1 MLVLGLETSCDE
13 TGVALYDSEHGLLA
27 DALFSQIDLHRA
39 YGGVVP
45 ELASRDHVKRMLPL
59 IRQVLDEAGRTAQDI
74 DAIAYTAGPGLVG
87 ALLVGASCAQALA
100 FAWEIPAL
108 GVHHMEGHLLAPMLE
123 EQPPQF
129 PFVALLVSGGHTQ
142 LVRVDGIG
150 RYALLGESLDDA
162 AGEAFD
168 KTAKM
173 LGLVYPGGPEIARLA
188 ELGQPG
194 RFVFPR
200 PMTDRP
206 GLDFSFS
213 GLKTFALNTWQQQR
227 TGGESDEQVRC
238 DIALA
243 FQQAVVETLTI
254 KCKRALKQT
263 HLKDLVIA
271 GGVSANQ
278 SLRAGL
284 EKMLKELGG
293 QVFYARPRFC
303 TDNGAMIAYAGCQR
317 LLAGQQDGPA
327 IGVQARW
334 PMEQLLPLLPGFMLS
349 AQKCRSRPA
358 NRSRKLPRW
367 RHTISPHSAL
377 MGSRAPGCCQ
387 ASKGKVRGVAISAAR
402 ELMRVSWKL
411 SNHAQTA
418 SNAAGG

>member
-13 TGVALYDSEHGLLA
+13 TGVALYDSERGLLA
-27 DALFSQIDLHRA
+27 DALFSQIDLHRV

-59 IRQVLDEAGRTAQDI
+59 IRQVLAEAGREAADI
-74 DAIAYTAGPGLVG
+74 QAIAYTAGPGLVG

-100 FAWEIPAL
+100 FAWGVPAV

-150 RYALLGESLDDA
+150 RYELLGESIDDA

-168 KTAKM
+168 KTAKLM
-173 LGLVYPGGPEIARLA
+173 GLPYPGGPEIARLA
-188 ELGQPG
+188 EQGVAG
-194 RFVFPR
+194 RFKFPR

-206 GLDFSFS
+206 GLEFSFS
-213 GLKTFALNTWQQQR
+213 GLKTAALNAWQQCQQAGDL
-227 TGGESDEQVRC
+227 TEQTRF
-238 DIALA
+238 DIARG
-243 FQQAVVETLTI
+243 FQEAVVDTLTI
-254 KCKRALKQT
+254 KCQRALKQT
-263 HLKDLVIA
+263 RLNSLVIA

-278 SLRAGL
+278 ALRQSLEQMLTGL
-284 EKMLKELGG
+284 KG

-317 LLAGQQDGPA
+317 LLAGQHEGLA
-327 IGVQARW
+327 ISVQARW
-334 PMEQLLPLLPGFMLS
+334 PMDSLPPL
-349 AQKCRSRPA
+349 
-358 NRSRKLPRW
+358 
-367 RHTISPHSAL
+367 
-377 MGSRAPGCCQ
+377 
-387 ASKGKVRGVAISAAR
+387 
-402 ELMRVSWKL
+402 
-411 SNHAQTA
+411 
-418 SNAAGG
+418 